1 MPSRAAAA
9 SAPSPAATPPH
20 SVQPTPKA
28 STLDRPAPKASTL
41 EQRVTDLLTSQ
52 VLDLRLAPG
61 EHIVADTL
69 AAALGVSRLPVRE
82 ALRNLAGRGLV
93 ELQPHRGAFI
103 PRLGVEQLDEIVQV
117 FEARARLEPWA
128 AERAAQCH
136 DAEQLARLDACLRQG
151 FEALDQRNRGA
162 VNRAHGHYL
171 RTLLAMARHSVL
183 TELLEPLQYRTMLAF
198 VSIVIVAEPEG
209 WRSHQIIRD
218 AIARRDGEAAAAE
231 MYDHLTQVIKA
242 LRTPDNVEPS
252 AIDRRRKRA
261 GTGRR
266 PPSRGLASM
275 RLENEDGDR

>member
-1 MPSRAAAA
+1 MSSRAAA
-9 SAPSPAATPPH
+9 SAPAASAAT
-20 SVQPTPKA
+20 TPSGA
-28 STLDRPAPKASTL
+28 SEPKTGTL
-41 EQRVTDLLTSQ
+41 EQRVTDLLTSE
-52 VLDLRLAPG
+52 VLDLRLSPG

-103 PRLGVEQLDEIVQV
+103 PRLGVEQLDEIVEV

-128 AERAAQCH
+128 AQRAARFH
-136 DAEQLARLDACLRQG
+136 DTGQLARLDDCLRQG
-151 FEALDQRNRGA
+151 FEALDQHNRAA

-209 WRSHQIIRD
+209 WRSHQLIRD
-218 AIARRDGEAAAAE
+218 AIARRDGDAAE
-231 MYDHLTQVIKA
+231 AEMRDHLTQVIEA
-242 LRTPDNVEPS
+242 LRTPDNVVPS
-252 AIDRRRKRA
+252 PIDRFRKRA
-261 GTGRR
+261 GGGRR
-266 PPSRGLASM
+266 TPSRGLTSM
-275 RLENEDGDR
+275 RLENRPPDRNRDPQT